1 MAQQVPVFT
10 VVVANPY
17 PSYTKCVEAADYNTQ
32 NQHVQRF
39 LAALLGGGI
48 AAAVVAA
55 LGPDFWCYALATEVG
70 AIAGGLAY
78 CNWWLNDRLVCLPM
92 DVTQSTGP
100 PVDVCAVG
108 MFVKDDQ
115 LEPTPIPFA
124 VGNLDTDW
132 TMDIV
137 LYDTQPG
144 QPDDILITEQMAV
157 TSLVSET
164 QGFNLDSKLDFEVKT
179 DTYTLQPYSAP
190 GPPRLRR
197 LQALFCIVKWRVR
210 EYTNS
215 RTGSRPCFGSP

>member
-115 LEPTPIPFA
+115 
-124 VGNLDTDW
+124 
-132 TMDIV
+132 
-137 LYDTQPG
+137 G